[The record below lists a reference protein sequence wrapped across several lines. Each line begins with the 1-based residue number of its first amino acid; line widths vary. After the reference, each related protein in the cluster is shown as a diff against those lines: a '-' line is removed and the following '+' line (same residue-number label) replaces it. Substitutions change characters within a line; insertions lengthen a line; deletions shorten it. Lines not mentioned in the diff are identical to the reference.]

1 VLALNV
7 AEVDDGQVAVAA
19 RFAWAI
25 PAAFLCLMLPA
36 RIGVA
41 YALGT
46 GVAGAVMAAAL
57 FVLPLLFT
65 IPWGRAIWARYTWW
79 LLGVQAVLTYL
90 PFVMFGRLWA
100 VGLSGLLGGL
110 LLLTLPALATA
121 LFDAYFRDGLNV
133 ADHTQLTELAERVGL
148 DGRRVRDF
156 LATEDGGWRST

>member
-1 VLALNV
+1 
-7 AEVDDGQVAVAA
+7 
-19 RFAWAI
+19 
-25 PAAFLCLMLPA
+25 
-36 RIGVA
+36 
-41 YALGT
+41 
-46 GVAGAVMAAAL
+46 
-57 FVLPLLFT
+57 VLPLLFT

-100 VGLSGLLGGL
+100 VGLSGLRGGL

-133 ADHTQLTELAERVGL
+133 ADHTQLTELAERVRL

-156 LATEDGGWRST
+156 LATEDGGCRST